1 MGAIMW
7 KLRITVYYV
16 LLIFTGFVA
25 TFESIIAALLGQRSN
40 TNYYV
45 ARTFWYMAGPIIGWK
60 FEVEGEEHLQ
70 ALASKPSSERSAVLL
85 GNHQHVVDIL
95 YLGRIFPKHA
105 AIMAKK
111 SLKLVPGL
119 GTFMMLS
126 NTVFIDRKNNKSA
139 VQAMNEA
146 GQEMKRKGV
155 SLFIFPEGT
164 RHLAA
169 EPELLP
175 FKKGA
180 FYLAVQSGAPIIPI
194 VVESYYKLLRPG
206 HYFKRGTLKI
216 KILPPIPTADLETT
230 DIPKLMEQTRDA
242 MNATLKEISTPAP
255 KPAAEPTSPLISSK
269 QKTYNTITDRE
280 DDEHVEE
287 AVSSDDDNTAVE
299 TVGDEEATAAP
310 AKDAAAAAPAKADPT
325 TTATTDGAKLA
336 IAMVSDFFHPDV
348 GGVEGHIY
356 SLSVELARRGHKV
369 IVITNHRGER
379 VGVRWLAPGIK
390 VYHVPAVALTASATL
405 PNYLLFLPY
414 LRSILLRERI
424 TLVHGHG
431 TLSSFAHEAMH
442 HAPLLGIRSVFTD
455 HSLFGF
461 ADATGVLTN
470 KLLAGALRNADAVVC
485 VSNTGRENTALRA
498 ELEPERVSVIPNALV
513 PSQFEPDPGAVDPDY
528 ITIVVISRLVY
539 RKGIDLLVA
548 SAPTIC
554 DLFPRVRFLVG
565 GDGPKMVDLLQM
577 REKYELQDRIELVGA
592 VRPAQV
598 RGILT
603 RGQIYL
609 NTSLTE
615 AFGISIIEAACA
627 GLFVVSTRVG
637 GVPEILPS
645 DMVEFARADED
656 DVIRALTHAI
666 HTIEAG
672 RHDPLRAHAR
682 IRRMYSW
689 ASVAERT
696 EAVYARVLATAPR
709 GTMARL
715 ARYASLG
722 PVFGLILCAIMACQ
736 HALFWL
742 CEVVYPADEVEVVED
757 DWDAGAFARAVEAE
771 RAAAER
777 EES

>member
-1 MGAIMW
+1 MGAIQW

-16 LLIFTGFVA
+16 LLVFTGFVA
-25 TFESIIAALLGQRSN
+25 TFESIICALLGQRSN

-45 ARTFWYMAGPIIGWK
+45 ARTFWHLAGPIIGWN
-60 FEVEGEEHLQ
+60 FEVEGEEHLL
-70 ALASKPSSERSAVLL
+70 ALADKPPKERSAVLI
-85 GNHQHVVDIL
+85 GNHQHVIDIL

-139 VQAMNEA
+139 VQAMNDA

-230 DIPKLMEQTRDA
+230 DIAKLVEKTRDQ
-242 MNATLKEISTPAP
+242 MNTVFKEISTPAAA
-255 KPAAEPTSPLISSK
+255 PAAEPTSPLISSK
-269 QKTYNTITDRE
+269 QKTYNTLADGE
-280 DDEHVEE
+280 DAEHVVVEDV
-287 AVSSDDDNTAVE
+287 VSSDDDNATAVE
-299 TVGDEEATAAP
+299 GEGEGAAKTAAS
-310 AKDAAAAAPAKADPT
+310 
-325 TTATTDGAKLA
+325 
-336 IAMVSDFFHPDV
+336 MVSDFFHPDV

-379 VGVRWLAPGIK
+379 VGVRYLAPGIK
-390 VYHVPAVALTASATL
+390 VYHVPAVAVTASATL

-414 LRSILLRERI
+414 FRSIVLRERI

-431 TLSSFAHEAMH
+431 TLSSFAHEALH
-442 HAPLLGIRSVFTD
+442 HAPLLGVRSAFTD

-470 KLLAGALRNADAVVC
+470 KLLAGALVNADAVIC

-513 PSQFEPDPGAVDPDY
+513 PSQFEPAPQAADPDF

-554 DLFPRVRFLVG
+554 DLFPNVRFLVG

-577 REKYELQDRIELVGA
+577 REKHELQDRVELVGA
-592 VRPAQV
+592 VRPADV
-598 RGILT
+598 RALLT

-637 GVPEILPS
+637 GVPEILPG

-656 DVIRALTHAI
+656 DVVRALTEAI
-666 HTIEAG
+666 HTIQAG
-672 RHDPLRAHAR
+672 AHDPHTAHER
-682 IRRMYSW
+682 IKTMYSW

-696 EAVYARVLATAPR
+696 EEVYRRVLATPGR
-709 GTMARL
+709 GTMDRL
-715 ARYASLG
+715 ARYAARG

-736 HALFWL
+736 HWL
-742 CEVVYPADEVEVVED
+742 LWVCEKVYPADEFDVVVD
-757 DWDAGAFARAVEAE
+757 DWDAAAFKRAVEAE
-771 RAAAER
+771 KRAGRKKAGAGL
-777 EES
+777 